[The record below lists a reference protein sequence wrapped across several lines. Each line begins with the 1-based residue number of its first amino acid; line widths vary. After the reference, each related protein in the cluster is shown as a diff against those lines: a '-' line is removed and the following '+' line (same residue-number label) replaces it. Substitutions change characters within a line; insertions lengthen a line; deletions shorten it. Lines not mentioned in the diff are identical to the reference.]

1 MEAFR
6 AETRCIII
14 YCDRNVAW
22 RLNSVGKYA
31 PNEYMLQEKKLLSQ
45 DYTARDLHVW
55 NDVMRAI

>member
-22 RLNSVGKYA
+22 RLNSVGEYA
-31 PNEYMLQEKKLLSQ
+31 PNEYMLQFCLASTME
-45 DYTARDLHVW
+45 T
-55 NDVMRAI
+55 